1 MDHVRQYRRP
11 KDENGE
17 EIVEKGCAP
26 KTPSPSPVSSPAA
39 SPSPPPLAPKKKT
52 KKKKKDKS
60 KEKGATLESRDV
72 TEKEPEQHSLRAS
85 SVERKEAD
93 RACPPEWDKETKRK
107 SLHHSSR
114 EDSWERPHRECRQS
128 PVEKKQYKEAE
139 SRRHVSDDRKVGIR
153 MEDRKRGY
161 RRRGDS
167 DSSGSAEEAERRES
181 QYRREG
187 KARYVAEPS
196 RYRSRSPDQPPP
208 KDRYRHHRSS
218 RH

>member
-17 EIVEKGCAP
+17 EIIEKGCAP
-26 KTPSPSPVSSPAA
+26 KTPSPSPVSSP
-39 SPSPPPLAPKKKT
+39 SPPPLAPKKKA

-60 KEKGATLESRDV
+60 KEKGATLEDRDV
-72 TEKEPEQHSLRAS
+72 KEKEPEPHSLRGG
-85 SVERKEAD
+85 SVERKGAD
-93 RACPPEWDKETKRK
+93 KACPPAWDKETKRK

-114 EDSWERPHRECRQS
+114 EDRWERPHRELRQS
-128 PVEKKQYKEAE
+128 AVEKQYREAG
-139 SRRHVSDDRKVGIR
+139 SRRDVSDDRKIGVR

-167 DSSGSAEEAERRES
+167 DSSGSDEEAERRES
-181 QYRREG
+181 QYQRER

-196 RYRSRSPDQPPP
+196 RYHSRSPDQPPP

>member
-1 MDHVRQYRRP
+1 MRQYRRP

-17 EIVEKGCAP
+17 EIIEKGCAP

-60 KEKGATLESRDV
+60 KEKGATPEDRDV
-72 TEKEPEQHSLRAS
+72 KEKEPQQHSLRGG
-85 SVERKEAD
+85 SVERKGAEK
-93 RACPPEWDKETKRK
+93 ACPPEWDKEAKRK

-114 EDSWERPHRECRQS
+114 EDRWERPHRELRRS
-128 PVEKKQYKEAE
+128 PVEKQYREAE
-139 SRRHVSDDRKVGIR
+139 SRRGVSDDRKIGVR

-161 RRRGDS
+161 RHRGDS
-167 DSSGSAEEAERRES
+167 DSSGSDEEVERRES
-181 QYRREG
+181 QYRQER
-187 KARYVAEPS
+187 KARYVAEPT
-196 RYRSRSPDQPPP
+196 RYCSRSPDQPPT